1 MTSPRGMVFA
11 MGAQSRL
18 FTSLASGSGKATA
31 VVVCAVML
39 LAGCSGSGG
48 SAAESSARAI
58 RGDVALPD
66 TFDPGDSGVTSPF
79 DPEVI
84 EGILKDSIA
93 KVGGEGLAEG
103 DFIID
108 DAEAF
113 KFIIGDAGAFQ
124 TVVKPPSDD
133 SVVIFEESDE
143 QIIVMGAKFEVYE
156 DDAGKYRF
164 RLRALDGGIVAVGE
178 PYDTMAAAKEACA
191 SVKRAAAIATVV
203 EADS

>member
-1 MTSPRGMVFA
+1 
-11 MGAQSRL
+11 MGARTRR

-31 VVVCAVML
+31 VVACAVML
-39 LAGCSGSGG
+39 LAGCGGTGG
-48 SAAESSARAI
+48 SAAESSAPGI
-58 RGDVALPD
+58 RGNAAMSD
-66 TFDPGDSGVTSPF
+66 TSDPGDSGVTHLF

-84 EGILKDSIA
+84 EGVLRDYYSKGRG
-93 KVGGEGLAEG
+93 KVLAEE
-103 DFIID
+103 
-108 DAEAF
+108 DA
-113 KFIIGDAGAFQ
+113 
-124 TVVKPPSDD
+124 VDD

-164 RLRALDGGIVAVGE
+164 RLRAVDGGIVAVGG

-191 SVKRAAAIATVV
+191 AAKSAAAIATVV

>member
-1 MTSPRGMVFA
+1 MLA

-18 FTSLASGSGKATA
+18 FTGFVSGSGKATA

-39 LAGCSGSGG
+39 LAGCGGTGG
-48 SAAESSARAI
+48 SAAESSAPGI
-58 RGDVALPD
+58 RGNAAMSD
-66 TFDPGDSGVTSPF
+66 TSDPGDSGVTRLF

-84 EGILKDSIA
+84 EGVLRDYFSKGGG
-93 KVGGEGLAEG
+93 KVLAEE
-103 DFIID
+103 
-108 DAEAF
+108 DA
-113 KFIIGDAGAFQ
+113 
-124 TVVKPPSDD
+124 VDD

-164 RLRALDGGIVAVGE
+164 RLRAVDGGIVAVGG

-191 SVKRAAAIATVV
+191 AAKSAAAIATVV

>member
-1 MTSPRGMVFA
+1 
-11 MGAQSRL
+11 MGARSRL
-18 FTSLASGSGKATA
+18 FTGLVSGSGKATA

-39 LAGCSGSGG
+39 LAGCGGTGG
-48 SAAESSARAI
+48 SAAESSAPGI
-58 RGDVALPD
+58 RGNAAMSD
-66 TFDPGDSGVTSPF
+66 TSDPGDSGVTRLF

-84 EGILKDSIA
+84 EGVLRDYFSKGGG
-93 KVGGEGLAEG
+93 KVLAEE
-103 DFIID
+103 
-108 DAEAF
+108 DA
-113 KFIIGDAGAFQ
+113 
-124 TVVKPPSDD
+124 VDD

-164 RLRALDGGIVAVGE
+164 RLRAVDGGIVAVGG

-191 SVKRAAAIATVV
+191 AAKSAAAIATVV

>member
-1 MTSPRGMVFA
+1 
-11 MGAQSRL
+11 MGARTRR

-31 VVVCAVML
+31 VVACAVML
-39 LAGCSGSGG
+39 LAGCGGTGG
-48 SAAESSARAI
+48 SAAESSAPGI
-58 RGDVALPD
+58 RGNAAMSD
-66 TFDPGDSGVTSPF
+66 TSDPGDSGVTRLF

-84 EGILKDSIA
+84 EGVLRDYFSKGGG
-93 KVGGEGLAEG
+93 KVLAEE
-103 DFIID
+103 
-108 DAEAF
+108 DA
-113 KFIIGDAGAFQ
+113 
-124 TVVKPPSDD
+124 VDD

-164 RLRALDGGIVAVGE
+164 RLRAVDGGIVAVGG

-191 SVKRAAAIATVV
+191 AAKSAAAIATVV

>member
-1 MTSPRGMVFA
+1 MAT
-11 MGAQSRL
+11 GAQSRL
-18 FTSLASGSGKATA
+18 FTGFVSGSGKATA

-39 LAGCSGSGG
+39 LAGCGGTGG
-48 SAAESSARAI
+48 SAAESSAPGI
-58 RGDVALPD
+58 RGNAAMSD
-66 TFDPGDSGVTSPF
+66 TSDPGDSGVTRLF

-84 EGILKDSIA
+84 EGVLRDYFSKGGG
-93 KVGGEGLAEG
+93 KVLAEE
-103 DFIID
+103 
-108 DAEAF
+108 DA
-113 KFIIGDAGAFQ
+113 
-124 TVVKPPSDD
+124 VDD

-164 RLRALDGGIVAVGE
+164 RLRAVDGGIVAVGG

-191 SVKRAAAIATVV
+191 AAKSAAAIATVV

>member
-1 MTSPRGMVFA
+1 MNA
-11 MGAQSRL
+11 GAERR
-18 FTSLASGSGKATA
+18 
-31 VVVCAVML
+31 
-39 LAGCSGSGG
+39 SGG
-48 SAAESSARAI
+48 SAAESSAPAI

-66 TFDPGDSGVTSPF
+66 TSDPADSGVTSPF

-93 KVGGEGLAEG
+93 KVGGTGLAEG

-143 QIIVMGAKFEVYE
+143 RVLVEGAKFEVYE

-164 RLRALDGGIVAVGE
+164 RLRAAEGGIVAVGE
-178 PYDTMAAAKEACA
+178 PYDTMAAAKESCA
-191 SVKRAAAIATVV
+191 AVQRAAASATVV
-203 EADS
+203 EADN

>member
-1 MTSPRGMVFA
+1 M
-11 MGAQSRL
+11 
-18 FTSLASGSGKATA
+18 
-31 VVVCAVML
+31 
-39 LAGCSGSGG
+39 
-48 SAAESSARAI
+48 
-58 RGDVALPD
+58 
-66 TFDPGDSGVTSPF
+66 
-79 DPEVI
+79 
-84 EGILKDSIA
+84 
-93 KVGGEGLAEG
+93 AEG

-113 KFIIGDAGAFQ
+113 KFIIGDGGAFQ

-143 QIIVMGAKFEVYE
+143 RVLVEGAKFEVYE

-164 RLRALDGGIVAVGE
+164 RLRAAEGGIVAVGE

-191 SVKRAAAIATVV
+191 AAKSAAAIATVV